1 MKPVRSVS
9 HSPNDGESLSS
20 RLNQNTSYTMGVRD
34 SRVTEK
40 ESKKKSATSAVM
52 VLVLLSKVGGSGGLK

>member
-1 MKPVRSVS
+1 MKPVRSAP

-34 SRVTEK
+34 SRENPL
-40 ESKKKSATSAVM
+40 TSAVM

>member
-1 MKPVRSVS
+1 MKPVRSVP
-9 HSPNDGESLSS
+9 HSPNDESPSPH
-20 RLNQNTSYTMGVRD
+20 LNQNTSYTIGARA

-40 ESKKKSATSAVM
+40 ESKKNPLTSAVM